1 MTLLT
6 LGGDEKSVIDG
17 AFSVSDGALSGN
29 DGAFYPID
37 GALSGS
43 DDALNAMHGAFDAG
57 GGGFSG
63 NGQKES
69 RPKAAF
75 PVVHGACG
83 VDHGVAGGSGLRGPL

>member
-6 LGGDEKSVIDG
+6 LGGDEKSVIAG

-29 DGAFYPID
+29 GGALTVID

-43 DDALNAMHGAFDAG
+43 DDAFNAMHGAFDAG
-57 GGGFSG
+57 GGAFCG

-75 PVVHGACG
+75 PVVQAACSG
-83 VDHGVAGGSGLRGPL
+83 DYGVAGGSGLRGPL